1 MSNRLRSVLLAFLL
15 STGSLMTAVSN
26 VPGPASALTISLT
39 SSGDFNGSGGNLAT
53 LDDVVVEDGTIR
65 LGIDTLRIH
74 DLAWTE
80 GNKENMVVDKDSRPV
95 LAPASHWKTLS
106 GYGSDGQYWH
116 TTVWDK
122 DNAQILVF
130 GGEHSSGTNAY
141 FHAELWAYDPSGN
154 GWTQLQSALP
164 LVGHTAVW
172 ADDYS
177 MMVVCGGF
185 TISGGNP
192 AYMNRVLCYWP
203 ANDSWG
209 FRAATPVTFLFH
221 AAAWD
226 SVNNQMLVSGG
237 TPDGNLSNSTDR
249 LYAWRPATDTWV
261 QLTGMGSTFARGG
274 HTAVFDTDRSE
285 MIVSGGIRRGNPMSS
300 TMVYKVASDT
310 WSTRANCPLGKF
322 LSAASWDPI
331 NNKMYTYGGLD
342 DSLRPT
348 ARFYQ
353 YTNAGDSWTDMETGP
368 FGRFLN
374 GFVWD
379 PIQGEGLNFMG
390 AQGGMNGWP
399 FWLTSYNDV
408 YKYVKET
415 PYQTEGWL
423 TSAYFDTGGI
433 LGVGNL
439 TWKPSQQP
447 AQCGDGAVRFQVG
460 SSGPLDFP
468 SEYVGPDGKTW
479 SFFTDPSP
487 TPVGSSHYG
496 MNRIAYRMYFHT
508 DDTTITPTVTE
519 VSMDVYRY
527 LTRGSYT
534 SPVLD
539 LGQPISTIGRVR
551 YTIEIP
557 TGGNV
562 NLIKG
567 DVMIRTSTR
576 PDMSGASV
584 WEKVD
589 PDDTKL
595 TTPYARYAQ
604 FKVDLFT
611 DSQARYLT
619 PRFKDFMIEYNSPP
633 VLSRSQID
641 RSEGFRDTWFQYTIT
656 YTDVDNDAP
665 TLKNVVVDGTKYIMS
680 SADTDYT
687 NGAVFT
693 YQMRLP
699 LGEHAYY
706 FEFSDGKNPVRDPL
720 FGEYAGPTV
729 LNRLPIP
736 VIEYPQN
743 GQRYSPEEPIEFSA
757 SRSSDPD
764 TGDLLS
770 YRWVSSISGLLSEH
784 SAFVMKLQEGDHVIT
799 LQVTDD
805 KGGANATQIGLKI
818 KPYLPS
824 LDVTDIYFDNTN
836 PVEKDKVTV
845 TAVVRNTGEA
855 AARPAFVDL
864 LVDRTL
870 VETKEENLDIDERT
884 NFVFVWTATAGKV
897 LISVRARYSDTV
909 EPDSEVERFI
919 NVSVNSL
926 PAIDY
931 NVPLTKV
938 LRGEP
943 VSFIN
948 NGTKDPNGDAITFEW
963 DFGDGSPTSKDATVQ
978 HVFDLPGVYY
988 VNLTIKDSRGGV
1000 AKKQFVIA
1008 VEKPKADSPG
1018 FAGLATIAAVVA
1030 VGALM
1035 ASGMAAVGRR
1045 SRRRRD
1051 T

>member
-15 STGSLMTAVSN
+15 STGSLMAAVST

-39 SSGDFNGSGGNLAT
+39 SSGDFNGSGGNKAA
-53 LDDVVVEDGTIR
+53 LDDVVVEDGAVR
-65 LGIDTLRIH
+65 LGVDTLLVH

-80 GNKENMVVDKDSRPV
+80 GNKQNMVVDKDSRPV
-95 LAPASHWKTLS
+95 LAPASHWKTLD
-106 GYGSDGQYWH
+106 GYGSDGEFWH
-116 TTVWDK
+116 TAVWDK
-122 DNAQILVF
+122 DNAQVLVY
-130 GGEHSSGTNAY
+130 GGYHQSGGNQYIHS
-141 FHAELWAYDPSGN
+141 ELWAYDPARDS
-154 GWTQLQSALP
+154 WTQLSSGIQIM
-164 LVGHTAVW
+164 GHTAVW
-172 ADDYS
+172 ADDYH
-177 MMVVCGGF
+177 MMVVYGGLAV
-185 TISGGNP
+185 SGQNNVV
-192 AYMNRVLCYWP
+192 YMDRVLCYWP

-209 FRAATPVTFLFH
+209 WRARSPTVHTWH

-226 SVNNQMLVSGG
+226 SVNDQMLVSGG
-237 TPDGNLSNSTDR
+237 SDDFNWSNSTDA

-261 QLTGMGSTFARGG
+261 QLTGMGATFARGG
-274 HTAVFDTDRSE
+274 HTAVFDTDRNE

-300 TMVYKVASDT
+300 TMVYKVATDS
-310 WSTRANCPLGKF
+310 WNTRANCPIGKF
-322 LSAASWDPI
+322 VGAASWDPI

-342 DSLRPT
+342 DSGRPT

-368 FGRFLN
+368 FGRYLN
-374 GFVWD
+374 AFVWD
-379 PIQGEGLNFMG
+379 PIQSQGLNFMG
-390 AQGGMNGWP
+390 AQSGNFFGA
-399 FWLTSYNDV
+399 TSYNDI
-408 YKYVKET
+408 YKYAKET

-423 TSAYFDTGGI
+423 TSSYFDTGGI

-447 AQCGDGAVRFQVG
+447 AQCGDGAVKFQVG

-479 SFFTDPSP
+479 SYFTDPSP

-508 DDTTITPTVTE
+508 ADTSITPTVTE
-519 VSMDVYRY
+519 VSMEVYRY
-527 LTRGSYT
+527 KTHGTYT
-534 SPVLD
+534 SPILD
-539 LGQPISTIGRVR
+539 LGQPVSTIGRIR
-551 YTIEIP
+551 YTVEVP

-567 DVMIRTSTR
+567 DVMIRASTR

-584 WEKVD
+584 WERVD

-595 TTPYARYAQ
+595 TTPYARYMQ
-604 FKVDLFT
+604 FKVDLYT

-619 PRFKDFMIEYNSPP
+619 PRFKDFTIEYNSPP
-633 VLSRSQID
+633 VLNRAQID

-665 TLKNVVVDGTKYIMS
+665 TLKNVVVDGTKFMMS
-680 SADTDYT
+680 SADTDFT

-720 FGEYAGPTV
+720 FGSYAGPTV

-743 GQRYSPEEPIEFSA
+743 GQRYSPDEPIEFSA

-764 TGDLLS
+764 AGDLLT
-770 YRWVSSISGLLSEH
+770 YRWVSSIQGLLSEH
-784 SAFVMKLQEGDHVIT
+784 SAFVMKLQVGDHVIT

-805 KGGANATQIGLKI
+805 KGGTNATQIGLKV
-818 KPYLPS
+818 KPYLPA
-824 LDVTDIYFDNTN
+824 LDVTDIYFDNAN

-855 AARPAFVDL
+855 DARPAFVDFL
-864 LVDRTL
+864 IDRTL
-870 VETKEENLDIDERT
+870 VETKEENLDIDGRA
-884 NFVFVWTATAGKV
+884 NIVFVWTATAGKV
-897 LISVRARYSDTV
+897 LVSVRARYSATA

-919 NVSVNSL
+919 NVSANSV
-926 PAIDY
+926 PIIDY

-938 LRGEP
+938 KRGEP
-943 VSFIN
+943 VTFIN
-948 NGTKDPNGDAITFEW
+948 NGTKDPNSDAITFEW
-963 DFGDGSPTSKDATVQ
+963 DFGDGSLASKDATVQ

-988 VNLTIKDSRGGV
+988 VNLTVKDSRGGV

-1008 VEKPKADSPG
+1008 VTKPKVQSPG
-1018 FAGLATIAAVVA
+1018 FEGMAAIAAVVA
-1030 VGALM
+1030 IGALM
-1035 ASGMAAVGRR
+1035 ASGAAVGRR